1 MQPDDMARRRPPS
14 DHGAD
19 VEYGALQCGS
29 ADESAFSDYE
39 DADVRRSSIV
49 DFSSVALYVPGLQ
62 TALALV
68 VCCLTSILVSLASA
82 VVSVSAVR
90 TATLMALVGGLV
102 VCRPIRIAYARGLD
116 VMFDALRPAVV
127 VYVLALIFEQL
138 VHSCGL
144 AHDGSITLRHWAY
157 HAFTAAMAA
166 AGFVQAWNPVAQTDY
181 PFVVV
186 ALSLVAVAC
195 FTPPPL
201 RAGEGPLCEAP
212 AMAGAVERFFRALL
226 FGCTYCTL
234 AYASEPAR
242 HSVRE
247 IMLCAVRATT
257 GSVWI
262 LCVHRFLVW
271 AAVLQALLV
280 LWSRLKAQPD
290 RHVVMD
296 SPIASVGPSRFDV
309 HRAHPAVYVED
320 CRRRG
325 DDSQQLST
333 LDRQCAEPYAEGYG
347 EAYGDGYS
355 IDAFA
360 YGGAD
365 SSQEGMY
372 GADDRSGRYG
382 GVRFSSTQS
391 DFVRVEELHGGAE
404 LAPPA
409 REALRVTLG
418 ASRTSLRP
426 AGSRGREETGGS
438 AGACMVAPSV
448 GGVRSAAEEQRRM
461 ELVARQLAEE

>member
-1 MQPDDMARRRPPS
+1 MQEDDMARRRPPS
-14 DHGAD
+14 DNGAD
-19 VEYGALQCGS
+19 VEYGALQNTS
-29 ADESAFSDYE
+29 ADESAFSDYD
-39 DADVRRSSIV
+39 DAEVRHASIV
-49 DFSSVALYVPGLQ
+49 DFSSVALYMPGLQ
-62 TALALV
+62 TTLALV

-82 VVSVSAVR
+82 AVSVSAVR
-90 TATLMALVGGLV
+90 TATLTMLVGGLV
-102 VCRPIRIAYARGLD
+102 VCKPIRIAYARGID

-157 HAFTAAMAA
+157 HAFTIAMAS
-166 AGFVQAWNPVAQTDY
+166 AGFVQAWNPLAQTDY

-186 ALSLVAVAC
+186 SLSLVAVAC

-262 LCVHRFLVW
+262 LCVHRFLVG

-296 SPIASVGPSRFDV
+296 SPIASTGPSRLDAQ
-309 HRAHPAVYVED
+309 RAQPVAYAD
-320 CRRRG
+320 DGRRHG
-325 DDSQQLST
+325 DDSHQFPT
-333 LDRQCAEPYAEGYG
+333 FEHQCVERYVEGY
-347 EAYGDGYS
+347 DG
-355 IDAFA
+355 DAFA
-360 YGGAD
+360 YGLPERQ
-365 SSQEGMY
+365 QEGAY
-372 GADDRSGRYG
+372 CAADQVGRYS
-382 GVRFSSTQS
+382 GVRLSSVPS
-391 DFVRVEELHGGAE
+391 DFLRVEELHAGAE
-404 LAPPA
+404 AAPPP

-418 ASRTSLRP
+418 ASKTSLRP
-426 AGSRGREETGGS
+426 AGSRGREE
-438 AGACMVAPSV
+438 V
-448 GGVRSAAEEQRRM
+448 GGGVCAGPPLVGGARSAADEQRRM
-461 ELVARQLAEE
+461 ELVARQLAAE